1 MRSEAVRPAGG
12 DRVAAAFRHGRPVLI
27 PYVTAGHPR
36 LDVLPAMIRAARE
49 AGADLMEV
57 GLPFSDP
64 LADGPVLQAAAAR
77 ALGQG
82 VTVDQVFAAL
92 GAARD
97 VGLPLLLLTYVNP
110 VLARGPEH
118 FLEGARAVGVDG
130 LIVPDLPWA
139 EARDL
144 ERAARARGMVLVPMA
159 APTSTDAHLRAIRRA
174 RGFVYGVSVTGVTGV
189 RATLDP
195 ASLAFAARLKAAL
208 PLPVAIG
215 FGIGTPEQA
224 RAVAQVADGVIV
236 GSALV
241 RALEADPDDAPGV
254 VRRVVGAFR
263 TALDA
268 QAAGGPAAR
277 PD

>member
-1 MRSEAVRPAGG
+1 MPTETPRAAGPT
-12 DRVAAAFRHGRPVLI
+12 RIAAAFRAGRPVLI

-36 LDVLPAMIRAARE
+36 LSVLPALIRAARE

-64 LADGPVLQAAAAR
+64 LADGPVLQAAAAT
-77 ALGQG
+77 ALAGG
-82 VTVDQVFAAL
+82 ATVDRVFSAL
-92 GAARD
+92 AAARD
-97 VGLPLLLLTYVNP
+97 AGLPILLLTYVNP
-110 VLARGPEH
+110 VLARGPER
-118 FLEGARAVGVDG
+118 FLEEARDAGVDG

-139 EARDL
+139 EARGL
-144 ERAARARGMVLVPMA
+144 ERAARTRGLALIPMA

-189 RATLDP
+189 RTALDP
-195 ASLAFAARLKAAL
+195 STLAFAARLKAAV

-224 RAVAQVADGVIV
+224 AAVARVADGVIV

-241 RALEADPDDAPGV
+241 RALEAEPDDPPGV
-254 VRRVVGAFR
+254 VRRLVGAFR
-263 TALDA
+263 RALD
-268 QAAGGPAAR
+268 GVRGAR
-277 PD
+277 TAP